1 MNKLFYAPVTA
12 AVLACGAAHADVIL
26 YSQDFEHPVNFVNDG
41 GDVNIFRTVN
51 DLYANQPPGFQFAQA
66 FTVETLLIGGT
77 GAWTVPGNPGGGFKD
92 PQGVGGTHTLSML
105 SSTQNDLLGLSFN
118 VGAFDF
124 LNFKLDISS
133 IDLNNFGG
141 PFFDGNP
148 PSFLLSLYDNPSGA
162 IGLGTGTLLSS
173 ATIVGAAAPNQ
184 WTFNWTNRIVG
195 LSTAGNTN
203 GNVTLRIDELQGG
216 YAALD
221 NFVIA
226 ASDTPGE
233 IPGVPAIP
241 EPGTWALMLGGL
253 AAVSAVARRRRLG

>member
-1 MNKLFYAPVTA
+1 VNKLVFAPIA
-12 AVLACGAAHADVIL
+12 ALVLASGAAHADVTL
-26 YSQDFEHPVNFVNDG
+26 YSQNFENPVNFVNDG

-66 FTVETLLIGGT
+66 FTVETLLIGGS
-77 GAWTVPGNPGGGFKD
+77 GAWNVVGNPGGGFKD
-92 PQGVGGTHTLSML
+92 PQGFGGTHAISML
-105 SSTQNDLLGLSFN
+105 STTQNDLLGLSFN

-141 PFFDGNP
+141 PFFDGKAP
-148 PSFLLSLYDNPSGA
+148 TFLLSLYDNPSGA
-162 IGLGTGTLLSS
+162 VGLGGGTLLSS
-173 ATIVGAAAPNQ
+173 ATIAGTVAANR
-184 WTFNWTNRIVG
+184 WTFDWTTHVVG

-203 GNVTLRIDELQGG
+203 GNVTLRIDELEGG

-226 ASDTPGE
+226 ASDTPGV
-233 IPGVPAIP
+233 IPAIP
-241 EPGTWALMLGGL
+241 EPETWALMLGGL
-253 AAVSAVARRRRLG
+253 AGISAFARRRRKG